1 MRLLLYSKS
10 CDPFYNLAMEEVI
23 VRKYPLEDCEVLVI
37 YLNDPCIVLGK
48 NQNVLA
54 EVSLSAIEDSAV
66 IKSRRISGGG
76 TVVHDLGNIN
86 FSFFTKH
93 DIQNVNNYSNSV
105 GWMVESLHQLGIQCY
120 QNERNAIFLSNGKK
134 ISGSAQFS
142 TSNGILS
149 HFSLLY
155 NSDLD
160 FVRYCLSKNDS
171 FRMTTKA
178 SPSVRSEVDNLKN
191 YLSISQ
197 AAFIDEIMGFW
208 KADEVLDIAP
218 FQEEIKKLRDTKY
231 SNTSYVFNT
240 ACNGIIQKND
250 ISITINQGI
259 IENECTFHNIDFQ
272 MKSIFDPVIMD
283 YLRD

>member
-1 MRLLLYSKS
+1 
-10 CDPFYNLAMEEVI
+10 MEEVI

-37 YLNDPCIVLGK
+37 YSNDPCIVLGK

-54 EVSLSAIEDSAV
+54 EVSLSAIENNAV
-66 IKSRRISGGG
+66 MKSRRISGGG

-93 DIQNVNNYSNSV
+93 HIQNVNNYSNSV
-105 GWMVESLHQLGIQCY
+105 GWMVECICQLGIPCY
-120 QNERNAIFLSNGKK
+120 QNDRNAIFLSNGKK

-160 FVRYCLSKNDS
+160 FVRYCLTHNDS
-171 FRMTTKA
+171 FQLTTKA

-197 AAFIDEIMGFW
+197 VAFIDEIIRFW
-208 KADEVLDIAP
+208 NADEVLDIAP
-218 FQEEIKKLRDTKY
+218 YQEEIMELMETKY
-231 SNTSYVFNT
+231 SNAAYIFNT
-240 ACNGIIQKND
+240 ACNGVIQKD
-250 ISITINQGI
+250 EKSIIISQGI
-259 IENECTFHNIDFQ
+259 IENECIFYNQDLQ
-272 MKSIFDPVIMD
+272 MKSIFSPVVFD
-283 YLRD
+283 YLRG